1 MKVLREYLEIA
12 AWNGGSRY
20 PAGKPKPSLRSGEF
34 WRETWAQF
42 KADAL
47 GSAFWSLMLAGGLAL
62 LALAG
67 GVPELYV
74 RETQHVSWQAAAL
87 GVWCLTAAIL
97 GQPLWIREGRRRR
110 DSGEYTRG
118 GRSFA
123 LLQLGFVTG
132 LLGVGVALT
141 VGRIPGLFIPAWY
154 AGMSLAGIALVII
167 CGGPV
172 SRALLALAGALPTLG
187 GRRSST

>member
-1 MKVLREYLEIA
+1 MKVLREYLEIG

-20 PAGKPKPSLRSGEF
+20 PEGQPKPSIRSWEF
-34 WRETWAQF
+34 WRETWAQV
-42 KADAL
+42 KVDAL
-47 GSAFWSLMLAGGLAL
+47 GSVFWSLMLAGGLAL

-74 RETQHVSWQAAAL
+74 RETQHVSWQDAAL
-87 GVWCLTAAIL
+87 GAWCLTAAIL

-123 LLQLGFVTG
+123 LLQLGFVTS

-141 VGRIPGLFIPAWY
+141 LGKIPGLFIPAWY
-154 AGMSLAGIALVII
+154 AGMSLVGIALVII
-167 CGGPV
+167 CGGQV

-187 GRRSST
+187 GRRSRT